1 MTTGPTLTDAAR
13 APRGDCRVDAS
24 TILLLLASVGLST
37 AGQLLLKRGM
47 TQIGYVSGVG
57 QLGDLLRSAV
67 STWQIVVGLAAFGAS
82 AVFWL
87 MVLSRVPLSTAY
99 PMVSLGY
106 VLILAFSVLVL
117 GERPSP
123 AVWGGVALIMAGISL
138 VGIGQR

>member
-1 MTTGPTLTDAAR
+1 MDPSTLLM
-13 APRGDCRVDAS
+13 
-24 TILLLLASVGLST
+24 LLVSVSLST

-47 TQIGYVSGVG
+47 THIGYVSGVG
-57 QLGDLLRSAV
+57 QVADLVRSAAT
-67 STWQIVVGLAAFGAS
+67 TWQIVIGLAAFGAS

-106 VLILAFSVLVL
+106 VLILAFSVIVL
-117 GERPSP
+117 DERPSP
-123 AVWGGVALIMAGISL
+123 TVWGGVALIMAGISL